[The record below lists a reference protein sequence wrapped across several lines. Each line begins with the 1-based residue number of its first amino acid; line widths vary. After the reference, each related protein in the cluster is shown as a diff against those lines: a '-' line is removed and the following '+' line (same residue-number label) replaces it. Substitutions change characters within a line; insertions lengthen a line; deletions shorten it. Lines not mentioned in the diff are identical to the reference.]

1 MRRPLID
8 IGAVGTAGRDY
19 TPSAID
25 TLTRI
30 IALALTTAGNADHR
44 PIPNGWPVLTCALCG
59 KAVRGGG
66 PSYPNPLPYI
76 HAEV

>member
-1 MRRPLID
+1 M
-8 IGAVGTAGRDY
+8 AA
-19 TPSAID
+19 AKM
-25 TLTRI
+25 
-30 IALALTTAGNADHR
+30 GNADHR

-66 PSYPNPLPYI
+66 PSYPDPLPYI